1 MICISDRGV
10 LVYEFPD
17 HVKPKLTEYFIL
29 SLHASFQKPFGEM
42 NVLLD
47 FNRMISYLEP
57 EFLKKILI
65 YRDGE
70 A

>member
-1 MICISDRGV
+1 MEI
-10 LVYEFPD
+10 
-17 HVKPKLTEYFIL
+17 
-29 SLHASFQKPFGEM
+29 
-42 NVLLD
+42 NVILD

-57 EFLKKILI
+57 EFLKKIFM